1 MTRWGI
7 ILLVAYLVIGLRV
20 VDGRRAVRQAVCL
33 TAAVVAFVFVKGH
46 AL

>member
-7 ILLVAYLVIGLRV
+7 FLLIAYLVIGLRV
-20 VDGRRAVRQAVCL
+20 VDGRRATRQAVWL
-33 TAAVVAFVFVKGH
+33 TAIVLAFVFVKGH